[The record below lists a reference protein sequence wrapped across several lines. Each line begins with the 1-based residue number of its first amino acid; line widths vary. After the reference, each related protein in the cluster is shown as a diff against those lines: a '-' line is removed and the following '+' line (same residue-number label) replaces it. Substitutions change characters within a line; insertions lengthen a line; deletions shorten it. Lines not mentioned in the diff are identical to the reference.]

1 MATYTDA
8 WTPLRALFAACPEA
22 RAKGLTGREFSFNTP
37 GGRCETCQGLGVVPG
52 NLLFFADAQ
61 QVCPDCGGK
70 RFRPEV
76 LAVQY
81 RGVNVSEALDL
92 TVDEAARLFAGSK
105 KLDRVLQLL
114 QRVGLGYLTLGQTLP
129 TLSGEEAQ
137 RLLLARELLGGA
149 GADTLYL
156 MDEPTRGL
164 HPQDVQ
170 HFLSLL
176 DELTEAGGTVIL
188 VEHDPQVILHSD
200 WVVDLGPGGGEDG
213 GALVFTGTPADL
225 LASGSGVT
233 ADCLRS
239 LCDMAEAE

>member
-1 MATYTDA
+1 M
-8 WTPLRALFAACPEA
+8 P
-22 RAKGLTGREFSFNTP
+22 S
-37 GGRCETCQGLGVVPG
+37 
-52 NLLFFADAQ
+52 NLLFFADAE
-61 QVCPDCGGK
+61 QVCPACGGK

-129 TLSGEEAQ
+129 TLSGGEAQ

-164 HPQDVQ
+164 HPQDVR
-170 HFLSLL
+170 HFLDLL
-176 DELTEAGGTVIL
+176 DELARAGGTVIL

-213 GALVFTGTPADL
+213 GALVFAGTPAEL

-233 ADCLRS
+233 ADCLRG
-239 LCDMAEAE
+239 LCGIN